1 MAPREGHLKAVTR
14 ILGYLKFSKKGR
26 IIVDPNYP
34 DHSKFPTEDHA
45 NWNEFYPYTE
55 EEIPKGL
62 PEPKGK
68 PVKITVYVDADH
80 AHDQVTRRS
89 VTGIILFLNNMPVC
103 AISKCQKTVETSTY
117 GSELVAA
124 RIATEL
130 ILETRYML
138 RCLGVKLDGPALMLG
153 DNMSAVLNTTVP
165 SSVLKKKHCSIN
177 YHCVRETIAAK
188 IMRFAHINSEQ
199 NLSDLMTKSL
209 GGKPFYQ
216 LVKGLLFRVPSSLE
230 KAKEQT

>member
-1 MAPREGHLKAVTR
+1 MQIGMNFIHMQKRK
-14 ILGYLKFSKKGR
+14 
-26 IIVDPNYP
+26 
-34 DHSKFPTEDHA
+34 
-45 NWNEFYPYTE
+45 
-55 EEIPKGL
+55 IPKGL

-89 VTGIILFLNNMPVC
+89 VTGIILFLNNMPVR
-103 AISKCQKTVETSTY
+103 AISKRQKTVETSTY

-153 DNMSAVLNTTVP
+153 DNMSVVLNTTVP
-165 SSVLKKKHCSIN
+165 SSVLKKK
-177 YHCVRETIAAK
+177 A
-188 IMRFAHINSEQ
+188 
-199 NLSDLMTKSL
+199 LL
-209 GGKPFYQ
+209 YQ
-216 LVKGLLFRVPSSLE
+216 LSPCERNNCSKDYAICTHQFR
-230 KAKEQT
+230 AKPQ